1 MENKMK
7 KWLGPKPQKCDLCR
21 GKFVDNHF
29 IDGAT
34 IYRSWPW
41 ALMCT
46 TCHSHS
52 GHGLGTGRGQ
62 LYNLTTLEKLEG

>member
-34 IYRSWPW
+34 IYGPW

-46 TCHSHS
+46 TCHSHF